1 VVQPPSLIIGQKAL
15 GVVLSPQ
22 TVKSG
27 STDDDS
33 LSNSNNSCNHKHVDS
48 GGGGSSSR
56 GGDSGVGLCGHTGYP
71 DMHGGAHRSGPLR
84 LKKHCNQLSNTGSSQ
99 QGPEEEGASVS
110 PKVHLRL
117 VRLVQCQEP
126 KVSCSRSWMGT
137 SSGCCP
143 NAAMPSKS
151 PTSIHGLSPT
161 PRASH
166 VGRSCRWLR
175 ARSVAN
181 FQLLKLSLRVCQ
193 HAFHAMSFIF
203 FSFFYFYFKYFLF
216 YF

>member
-56 GGDSGVGLCGHTGYP
+56 GGDSGVGLRGHTGYP

-84 LKKHCNQLSNTGSSQ
+84 LKKHRNQLSNTGSSQ
-99 QGPEEEGASVS
+99 QGPEEEGALVS

-126 KVSCSRSWMGT
+126 KVSYSRVRHMLGRVRGWGEAQGVAPMRP
-137 SSGCCP
+137 CL
-143 NAAMPSKS
+143 PS
-151 PTSIHGLSPT
+151 PLHQYM
-161 PRASH
+161 
-166 VGRSCRWLR
+166 V
-175 ARSVAN
+175 
-181 FQLLKLSLRVCQ
+181 
-193 HAFHAMSFIF
+193 
-203 FSFFYFYFKYFLF
+203 
-216 YF
+216 